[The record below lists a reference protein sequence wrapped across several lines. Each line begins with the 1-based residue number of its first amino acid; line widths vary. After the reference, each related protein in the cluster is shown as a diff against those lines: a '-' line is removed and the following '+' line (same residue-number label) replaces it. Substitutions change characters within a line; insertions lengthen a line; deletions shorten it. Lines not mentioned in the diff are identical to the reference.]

1 MPTPII
7 ITLGDVSLSAELNDS
22 STAQQVIAQLPI
34 EALANR
40 WGDEFY
46 FAIPVDH
53 ALEADARDEMAVGEL
68 AYWPPGNAF
77 CIFFGPTPVS
87 IGSEPRAA
95 NPCNPLGHILDD
107 IDLLL
112 GAGDGVQIQ
121 IDRA

>member
-7 ITLGDVSLSAELNDS
+7 ITLGNISLSAELNDS
-22 STAQQVIAQLPI
+22 PTAQQVIAQLPM

-53 ALEADARDEMAVGEL
+53 ALEADARDEMAIGEL

-107 IDLLL
+107 IDPLLEVR
-112 GAGDGVQIQ
+112 DGVRVQINL
-121 IDRA
+121 A

>member
-1 MPTPII
+1 MPTLII
-7 ITLGDVSLSAELNDS
+7 ITVDDTELSAELNDS
-22 STAQQVIAQLPI
+22 STAQQIIKQLPI
-34 EALANR
+34 ESHAHR

-53 ALEADARDEMAVGEL
+53 AEEADARDEMAVGEL

-95 NPCNPLGHILDD
+95 NPCNPLGQILDD
-107 IDLLL
+107 IEPLLAARDGAHVRIDL
-112 GAGDGVQIQ
+112 A
-121 IDRA
+121 